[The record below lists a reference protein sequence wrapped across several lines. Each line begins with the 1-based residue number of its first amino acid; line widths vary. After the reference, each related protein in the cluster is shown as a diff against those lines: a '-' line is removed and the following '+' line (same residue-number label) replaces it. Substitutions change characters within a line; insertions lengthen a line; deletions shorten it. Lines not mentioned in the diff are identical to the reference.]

1 MCEPVSIGL
10 AVAGASMA
18 AQSAAQSSAAKSQ
31 NKYRAAL
38 GEAQNREFEQ
48 TVESVKRDIGLQ
60 TDALMA
66 QRIEVIDQQKQEL
79 QNATRDARQ
88 SSATMRAGAVEAGV
102 EGRSIDLLHQQLER
116 DTMELQSA
124 AIRNISNYTMQI
136 NREAQSI
143 YSRGQSI
150 INQGYPSPLP
160 PPANV
165 NYGLIAV
172 NSATAGLNAGLASYS
187 AFNAPNTG
195 TVASQ
200 AAPSGG
206 YSGGYGSLGSYPAPS
221 FGWPGQ

>member
-1 MCEPVSIGL
+1 MCDPVSIGL
-10 AVAGASMA
+10 SVAAAQMA
-18 AQSAAQSSAAKSQ
+18 AQGAAQRSAANQQ
-31 NKYRAAL
+31 NKYREEL
-38 GEAQNREFEQ
+38 GKAQNKEFEQ

-66 QRIEVIDQQKQEL
+66 QRLETIDQQKVEL

-88 SSATMRAGAVEAGV
+88 ASASLRAGAVEAGV
-102 EGRSIDLLHQQLER
+102 EGRGVDILHQQLER
-116 DTMELQSA
+116 DTYELQSA
-124 AIRNISNYTMQI
+124 AVRNITNYTAQI

-172 NSATAGLNAGLASYS
+172 NSITAGLNAGLASYS
-187 AFNAPNTG
+187 AFNTPTTG
-195 TVASQ
+195 TVPPPAGT
-200 AAPSGG
+200 SGG
-206 YSGGYGSLGSYPAPS
+206 YTGGYGSLGSYPTPQL
-221 FGWPGQ
+221 GWPR